1 MSLDI
6 VIQQSSGGV
15 SDLACVR
22 ELRYEILRKP
32 HGMLLSSAVFPGD
45 ENESTIHVLALSES
59 KPVGCASLFVDESDA
74 MQLRGMAVA
83 TDWQRRGIG
92 HRIGETIKDIAI
104 SKGKTMWCNARFS
117 AIGFYE
123 RQGWVKSGSFFDVPV
138 IGQHIVM
145 NWVGNVKN
153 IG

>member
-1 MSLDI
+1 MSPDI
-6 VIQQSSGGV
+6 VIQQSSGGRE
-15 SDLACVR
+15 LARIR

-32 HGMLLSSAVFPGD
+32 HGMPISSAIFPGD
-45 ENESTIHVLALSES
+45 ENESTIHVLVISEARL
-59 KPVGCASLFVDESDA
+59 VGCATLYVDGSDA

-83 TDWQRRGIG
+83 IDWQRRGIG
-92 HRIGETIKDIAI
+92 HLMGETIKNLAI
-104 SKGKTMWCNARFS
+104 SQEKTMWCNARSS

-145 NWVGNVKN
+145 NWTGKVKN
-153 IG
+153 IS

>member
-1 MSLDI
+1 MSPDI
-6 VIQQSSGGV
+6 VIQQSLGGHDIV
-15 SDLACVR
+15 RIR

-32 HGMLLSSAVFPGD
+32 HGMSLLSAVFPGD

-59 KPVGCASLFVDESDA
+59 KPVGCASLFVDKSDA